1 MLTFFQVC
9 FFVGIGLI
17 LISFIFGNLLEIVG
31 FDGLDLDFAIF
42 GLNLFLPLN
51 PTLLMLFSA
60 AFGGTGWILI
70 LIFPTMGMLLVF
82 LISTVVGIGA
92 ANFVNILVLKPLK
105 KAQNTST
112 PAKNE
117 LVGVQATVS
126 ETILAG
132 GFGEIRYVVNG
143 NSYTSPAKATNGEEI
158 KAGKEV
164 AICWI
169 KNHVFYVIGLDER
182 LEETDF
188 TDRKGFT
195 RL

>member
-17 LISFIFGNLLEIVG
+17 LISFIFGNLLEILG
-31 FDGLDLDFAIF
+31 FDGLDLDFTIF
-42 GLNLFLPLN
+42 GINLFLPLN

-60 AFGGTGWILI
+60 AFGGMGWILI
-70 LIFPTMGMLLVF
+70 LIFPAMGIPLVI
-82 LISTVVGIGA
+82 LISAAVGIGA
-92 ANFVNILVLKPLK
+92 ASLVHFLVLKPLK

-112 PAKNE
+112 PAKDE
-117 LVGVQATVS
+117 LVGVMATVS

-143 NSYTSPAKATNGEEI
+143 NSYTSPAKATNKEEI

-164 AICWI
+164 VICWI
-169 KNHVFYVIGLDER
+169 KNHVFYVVR
-182 LEETDF
+182 LEE
-188 TDRKGFT
+188 R
-195 RL
+195 